1 MTDLQSFD
9 RPLVMIGC
17 GNMAGAMLSRWLEC
31 GLAASRV
38 TVVDPGV
45 AVTPEGVTL
54 VRDLPDALPRDAVV
68 VMGIKPQLLPD
79 LAPRLAPL
87 LGEGHLVISM
97 LAGVTVARLDEALGD
112 GASIV
117 RIMPNTPVALGQ
129 GVCALYTDPHTGKAA
144 RVDAQAL
151 LSPLG
156 VAEWIAQE
164 EALNLVTALTGCG
177 PAFVYRFIDAMA
189 QAASALGMDAAQ
201 AQRFAIATVQ
211 GSANLAAGAGE
222 TPAELAERVAS
233 KGGMTRE
240 GLDVLD
246 ADERFVRL
254 MTDTL
259 RAARDRGEELNRLSA

>member
-1 MTDLQSFD
+1 
-9 RPLVMIGC
+9 MIGC

-31 GLAASRV
+31 GLAAGRV
-38 TVVDPGV
+38 TVVDPGI
-45 AVTPEGVTL
+45 AAAPAGVTL
-54 VRDLPDALPRDAVV
+54 MRELPDALPGGAVIV
-68 VMGIKPQLLPD
+68 LGIKPQLLPD

-87 LGEGHLVISM
+87 LGEGHVIVSM
-97 LAGVTVARLDEALGD
+97 LAGVTVARLGEALGSR
-112 GASIV
+112 ASIV

-129 GVCALYTDPHTGKAA
+129 GVCALYADARTGEAA
-144 RVDAQAL
+144 RTAAQML
-151 LSPLG
+151 LTPLG

-164 EALNLVTALTGCG
+164 DALNLVTALTGCG
-177 PAFVYRFIDAMA
+177 PAFVYRFVDALA
-189 QAASALGMDAAQ
+189 QAARALGMDAAQ

-211 GSANLAAGAGE
+211 GSANLAAAAGE
-222 TPAELAERVAS
+222 SPGMLAERVAS

-246 ADERFVRL
+246 ADERLVRL